1 VSQAISTLVKKG
13 LAVDKSKAR
22 FGELARVPRHIS
34 EYLLTKLDGDT
45 LKASEIV
52 RRLCPP
58 QSESNIVV
66 HRVME
71 EAPLGSENAVILLD
85 EVNVTPLPRFGVY
98 QVKLSNIDLKA
109 EVYTLS
115 KIIKSNL
122 GLLRYGCWGTLGLQ
136 YDSEEALLGK
146 KCIVMVDFK
155 PVTSSNVDLEDLAK
169 IRKGLTLGEWVDL
182 LIDTCG
188 LNPEAYSWRQKLL
201 CLCRLLPLIEENVY
215 LIELGPRAT
224 GKTYVYRNMSRY
236 ARIFSGGGISP
247 AVLFYNAMTREL
259 GELAVRDCVI
269 FDEISRIEFPDP
281 YEMVGKLKDYMESG
295 MYERGAMRQV
305 RSGCSIVMQGNI
317 DAEHE
322 SWCTVLP
329 QSLREPALIDRI
341 HGLIPGW
348 EMPKIMSADL
358 HLSRGIGIAADYF
371 SEAMHQL
378 RSITASSIL
387 REKTSLLGD
396 PSIRDERAVYKIAS
410 AMYKLL
416 RPDLEYDRE
425 ALEISMGLAVE
436 LRNRVREKLHEMIP
450 SEFPGK
456 PLEWKL
462 RI

>member
-1 VSQAISTLVKKG
+1 MNQAITALMEKG

-22 FGELARVPRHIS
+22 VGELARIPRHIS
-34 EYLLTKLDGDT
+34 EYLLTKLNGDT
-45 LKASEIV
+45 VKASEIV
-52 RRLCPP
+52 RMLCPP
-58 QSESNIVV
+58 QSESNIVL
-66 HRVME
+66 HKIME
-71 EAPLGSENAVILLD
+71 EAPVGSDNAVVLLD
-85 EVNVTPLPRFGVY
+85 EVYVTPIPKIGIY
-98 QVKLSNIDLKA
+98 QVRLSNLDLRT
-109 EVYTLS
+109 EIYTLS
-115 KIIKSNL
+115 KIIKGNL
-122 GLLRYGCWGTLGLQ
+122 SLLRYGCWGTAGLQ
-136 YDSEEALLGK
+136 YDFEEVLVGK

-155 PVTSSNVDLEDLAK
+155 PVTTSNVDLEDLEK
-169 IRKGLTLGEWVDL
+169 VRKDLTLEEWINL

-188 LNPEAYSWRQKLL
+188 LNPQAYSFRQKLL
-201 CLCRLLPLIEENVY
+201 YLCRILPLIEENLY

-224 GKTYVYRNMSRY
+224 GKTYLYRNMSRY
-236 ARIFSGGGISP
+236 VRIFSGGGVSP
-247 AVLFYNAMTREL
+247 AVLFYNAVAREL

-317 DAEHE
+317 DSDHE
-322 SWCTVLP
+322 SWETVIP

-371 SEAMHQL
+371 SEAMHQM
-378 RSITASSIL
+378 RTIIASSLIRDRVEIL
-387 REKTSLLGD
+387 GE
-396 PSIRDERAVYKIAS
+396 PSIRDERSVVKLAS

-416 RPDLEYDRE
+416 RPNLEYDKQ
-425 ALEISMGLAVE
+425 ALEISMDLAVE
-436 LRNRVREKLHEMIP
+436 LRNRVREKLHEIIP

-456 PLEWKL
+456 PLEWRL
-462 RI
+462 GM

>member
-1 VSQAISTLVKKG
+1 MNQTIAVLVEKGIAI
-13 LAVDKSKAR
+13 DKSKAR
-22 FGELARVPRHIS
+22 IGDLARVPRHIS

-58 QSESNIVV
+58 QSESNIVL
-66 HRVME
+66 HRIME
-71 EAPLGSENAVILLD
+71 EAPIGSDNAVTLLD
-85 EVNVTPLPRFGVY
+85 EVYVTPIPKIGIY
-98 QVKLSNIDLKA
+98 QVRLSNLDLRS
-109 EVYTLS
+109 EIYTLS
-115 KIIKSNL
+115 KIIRNNV

-136 YDSEEALLGK
+136 YDFEEILVGK
-146 KCIVMVDFK
+146 KSIVMVDFK
-155 PVTSSNVDLEDLAK
+155 PVTTSNVDLKDLEK
-169 IRKGLTLGEWVDL
+169 VRKGLTLEEWIDL

-188 LNPEAYSWRQKLL
+188 LNPQAYNFRQKLL
-201 CLCRLLPLIEENVY
+201 YLCRLLPLIEENIY

-224 GKTYVYRNMSRY
+224 GKTYIYRNMSRY
-236 ARIFSGGGISP
+236 VRIFSGGGVSP

-295 MYERGAMRQV
+295 NYERGAMRQA

-317 DAEHE
+317 DVEYD
-322 SWCTVLP
+322 SWERVLP
-329 QSLREPALIDRI
+329 QSLREPALIDRV

-358 HLSRGIGIAADYF
+358 HLSRGVRIAADYF

-387 REKTSLLGD
+387 SEKTSLSGD

-410 AMYKLL
+410 AIYKLL
-416 RPDLEYDRE
+416 RLDLEYDRE
-425 ALEISMGLAVE
+425 ILEISIGLAVE
-436 LRNRVREKLHEMIP
+436 LRSRVREKLHEMIP
-450 SEFPGK
+450 SEFPSRA
-456 PLEWKL
+456 LDW
-462 RI
+462 RSRF